1 MTLPL
6 SRRARRVAPALVLL
20 AAFGIAPAFAQS
32 GPAASLDPVVV
43 TANRTPQPLSSVL
56 ADTSIVDRATI
67 ERSGDEKEDIRQ
79 LTSSFTK
86 IVEDNVRR
94 YPDQWLWIHK
104 RWRTRPVGEQN
115 FYESVE

>member
-1 MTLPL
+1 MVPVFAPWEDRRQRFVVDIGKPL
-6 SRRARRVAPALVLL
+6 A
-20 AAFGIAPAFAQS
+20 
-32 GPAASLDPVVV
+32 
-43 TANRTPQPLSSVL
+43 
-56 ADTSIVDRATI
+56 I

-115 FYESVE
+115 LYESDE